1 MTSGARC
8 DDGTHGTAPTQW
20 GTVFY
25 SRGGVST
32 GVIPPDSRDRLV
44 LIAIGL
50 LVLLA
55 PALILVVTLGT
66 LVLLGDL
73 AFGQLTPVEFLELYL
88 IDLVLFFV
96 LAYGVY
102 RLTLWLVKRQVPVSL
117 ESLES
122 REDADSSDDGLTR
135 PEDR

>member
-1 MTSGARC
+1 
-8 DDGTHGTAPTQW
+8 
-20 GTVFY
+20 
-25 SRGGVST
+25 
-32 GVIPPDSRDRLV
+32 VIPPDSRDRLV

-55 PALILVVTLGT
+55 PALILVITLGT
-66 LVLLGDL
+66 LALFGDL
-73 AFGQLTPVEFLELYL
+73 ALGRLTPVEFLELYL

-102 RLTLWLVKRQVPVSL
+102 RLTLWLVERQVPVTLDSL
-117 ESLES
+117 QS
-122 REDADSSDDGLTR
+122 REDGDTSDDGLTP

>member
-1 MTSGARC
+1 
-8 DDGTHGTAPTQW
+8 
-20 GTVFY
+20 
-25 SRGGVST
+25 
-32 GVIPPDSRDRLV
+32 VIPPDSRDRLV

-55 PALILVVTLGT
+55 PALILVVTLST
-66 LVLLGDL
+66 LVLFGDL
-73 AFGQLTPVEFLELYL
+73 AFGRLTPLEFLELYL

-102 RLTLWLVKRQVPVSL
+102 RLTLRLVERQVPVTL
-117 ESLES
+117 ESLKS
-122 REDADSSDDGLTR
+122 RETADPSDDGPTS

>member
-1 MTSGARC
+1 
-8 DDGTHGTAPTQW
+8 
-20 GTVFY
+20 
-25 SRGGVST
+25 
-32 GVIPPDSRDRLV
+32 VIPPDSRDRLV